1 MLKRSSE
8 RRDIHDLGTDRR
20 LKGIVC
26 IVRVLE
32 GQRPCSRLGR
42 GWSDPRLGRSL
53 GQRQHQRAE
62 AAGPRKSMTRVCA
75 LARIATRAL
84 GAAVL
89 G

>member
-32 GQRPCSRLGR
+32 GQRPCSRLDR

-53 GQRQHQRAE
+53 G
-62 AAGPRKSMTRVCA
+62 
-75 LARIATRAL
+75 
-84 GAAVL
+84 
-89 G
+89 